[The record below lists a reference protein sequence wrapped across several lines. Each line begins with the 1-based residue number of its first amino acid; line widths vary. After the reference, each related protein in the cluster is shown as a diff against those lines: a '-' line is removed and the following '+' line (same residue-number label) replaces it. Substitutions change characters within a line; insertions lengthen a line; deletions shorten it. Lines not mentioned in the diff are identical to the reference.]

1 MGSVANHIPQWHSK
15 QVSGVSYAVAHEVI
29 LLKQAIISKYRFLMK
44 TIGYVGW
51 SLFWLLIWDIV
62 VTADFMLFLDRKIS
76 LPSLPLTLLASALVV
91 LTSFRN
97 SSAYNR
103 WWEART
109 LWGAMVNNSRSFA
122 RQVLTLVEDD
132 GELNPVKAVLL
143 RRHVAF
149 VKCLSAHLKGESCG
163 DEVQSLI
170 TREEYARRHET
181 NNFPNDILN
190 TSAALLAK
198 EYKAGRLDS
207 IRLAR
212 LESTMVELSNCQGGM
227 ERIANTPLPYPYVAF
242 PRLFISL
249 FCVILPIGLV
259 DTLGWYTPLA
269 STVVGFM
276 LLAIEKIGTDLQSP
290 FKASEHEIQMTKLCE
305 NIERNLDSMLRD
317 AKVECTV

>member
-1 MGSVANHIPQWHSK
+1 MGK
-15 QVSGVSYAVAHEVI
+15 F
-29 LLKQAIISKYRFLMK
+29 RFLGK

-51 SLFWLLIWDIV
+51 SLFWLLIWDVIV
-62 VTADFMLFLDRKIS
+62 TVDFMLYLERKIT
-76 LPSLPLTLLASALVV
+76 LPSMPLTLLGSALVV

-109 LWGAMVNNSRSFA
+109 LWGALVNSSRSFA

-132 GELNPVKAVLL
+132 EGGINPVKATLL
-143 RRHVAF
+143 RRHVAY
-149 VKCLSAHLKGESCG
+149 VKCLSAHLKGGHCG
-163 DEVQSLI
+163 DEVQALI
-170 TREEYARRHET
+170 PREEFERRFDT
-181 NNFPNDILN
+181 NNFPNDLLN

-198 EYKAGRLDS
+198 EYQSGRLDS

-212 LESTMVELSNCQGGM
+212 LESTMVDISNCQGGM

-242 PRLFISL
+242 PRLFITL
-249 FCVILPIGLV
+249 LCLIVPIGLV
-259 DTLGWYTPLA
+259 ETLGWFTPLA

-290 FKASEHEIQMTKLCE
+290 FKASEHEIQMTALCA
-305 NIERNLDSMLRD
+305 NIERNLDSMLRG
-317 AKVECTV
+317 AQEESKVS

>member
-1 MGSVANHIPQWHSK
+1 MGKI
-15 QVSGVSYAVAHEVI
+15 
-29 LLKQAIISKYRFLMK
+29 RFLGK

-51 SLFWLLIWDIV
+51 SLFWLLIWDVIV
-62 VTADFMLFLDRKIS
+62 TVDFMLYLERKIT
-76 LPSLPLTLLASALVV
+76 LPSMPLTLLGSALVV

-109 LWGAMVNNSRSFA
+109 LWGALVNSSRSFA

-132 GELNPVKAVLL
+132 EGGINPVKATLL
-143 RRHVAF
+143 RRHVAY
-149 VKCLSAHLKGESCG
+149 VKCLSAHLKGGHCG
-163 DEVQSLI
+163 DEVQALI
-170 TREEYARRHET
+170 PREEFERRFDT
-181 NNFPNDILN
+181 NNFPNDLLN

-198 EYKAGRLDS
+198 EYQSGRLDS

-212 LESTMVELSNCQGGM
+212 LESTMVDISNCQGGM

-242 PRLFISL
+242 PRLFITL
-249 FCVILPIGLV
+249 FCLIVPIGLV
-259 DTLGWYTPLA
+259 ETLGWFTPLA

-290 FKASEHEIQMTKLCE
+290 FKASEHEIQMTALCA
-305 NIERNLDSMLRD
+305 NIERNLDSMLRG
-317 AKVECTV
+317 AQEESKVS

>member
-1 MGSVANHIPQWHSK
+1 MQ
-15 QVSGVSYAVAHEVI
+15 QT
-29 LLKQAIISKYRFLMK
+29 IISKIRFLGK

-51 SLFWLLIWDIV
+51 SLFWLLIWDVIV
-62 VTADFMLFLDRKIS
+62 TVDFMLYLERKIT
-76 LPSLPLTLLASALVV
+76 LPSMPLTLLGSALVV

-109 LWGAMVNNSRSFA
+109 LWGALVNSSRSFA

-132 GELNPVKAVLL
+132 DGINPVKATLL
-143 RRHVAF
+143 RRHVAY
-149 VKCLSAHLKGESCG
+149 VKCLSAHLKGTKCG
-163 DEVQSLI
+163 DEIQMLI
-170 TREEYARRHET
+170 PREEFERRHDT
-181 NNFPNDILN
+181 NNFPNDLLN

-198 EYKAGRLDS
+198 EYQAGRLDS

-212 LESTMVELSNCQGGM
+212 LESTMVDISNCQGGM

-242 PRLFISL
+242 PRLFITL
-249 FCVILPIGLV
+249 FCLIVPIGLV
-259 DTLGWYTPLA
+259 ETLGWFTPLA

-290 FKASEHEIQMTKLCE
+290 FRASEHEIQMTALCE
-305 NIERNLDSMLRD
+305 NIERNLDSMLRG
-317 AKVECTV
+317 AQEESKAS

>member
-1 MGSVANHIPQWHSK
+1 M
-15 QVSGVSYAVAHEVI
+15 
-29 LLKQAIISKYRFLMK
+29 KQAIIDKYRFLIK

-51 SLFWLLIWDIV
+51 SLFWLLLWDIV
-62 VTADFMLFLDRKIS
+62 VTADFMLFLERKIS
-76 LPSLPLTLLASALVV
+76 LPSMPLTLLASALVV

-109 LWGAMVNNSRSFA
+109 LWGALVNNSRSFA

-132 GELNPVKAVLL
+132 DELNPVKAVLL

-259 DTLGWYTPLA
+259 ETLGWFTPLA

-317 AKVECTV
+317 AKEECTV

>member
-1 MGSVANHIPQWHSK
+1 M
-15 QVSGVSYAVAHEVI
+15 
-29 LLKQAIISKYRFLMK
+29 KQAIIDKYRFLIK

-132 GELNPVKAVLL
+132 DELNPVKAVLL

-305 NIERNLDSMLRD
+305 NIERNLESMLRD